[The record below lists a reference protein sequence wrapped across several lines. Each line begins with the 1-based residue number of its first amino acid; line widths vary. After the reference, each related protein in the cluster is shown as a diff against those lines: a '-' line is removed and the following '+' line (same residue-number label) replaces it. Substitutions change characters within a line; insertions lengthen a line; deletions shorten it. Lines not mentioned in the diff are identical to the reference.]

1 MCLSVPD
8 SFLSSHTAP
17 AAEAKKEEEP
27 EAEESDED
35 MGFSEYRLVSTS
47 YLVLIVYST
56 FYNHF
61 CFICL
66 WVKEKLLHMLENLHE
81 QDHLRNNLLEGR
93 RKNKK
98 IFHNST

>member
-1 MCLSVPD
+1 MLLITNWKLKECSIRSLSPCVCLCLIP
-8 SFLSSHTAP
+8 FSSHTAP

-47 YLVLIVYST
+47 YLVLIVYSP
-56 FYNHF
+56 FYSHF

-66 WVKEKLLHMLENLHE
+66 WVKEKLLHMLGNLHE
-81 QDHLRNNLLEGR
+81 QDH
-93 RKNKK
+93 
-98 IFHNST
+98 